1 MQSRVA
7 KQSMQQM
14 LHIRFGPR
22 ISGTLRNI
30 VNSVKPIYLIGC
42 IDQKVQ
48 RLLRTNENIWPTQC
62 NVCCKR

>member
-1 MQSRVA
+1 
-7 KQSMQQM
+7 M

-22 ISGTLRNI
+22 IGGTLRNI

-48 RLLRTNENIWPTQC
+48 RLLRTNENLWPTQC